1 MNQRQLFRNLAG
13 TALVAAALACA
24 NSDERRAE
32 EALLTADSEAGG
44 VQGLVSLN
52 YEITSDVFKKWKRA
66 QLALDRALG
75 RSRSSALKT
84 SIIGARP
91 TREAIERSIASI
103 QRNARASRAIEEAG
117 MSPRH
122 YVVATVA
129 LFQATRGIDPI
140 TGEAFRGVPARNV
153 EFAQQN
159 RAEIESA
166 EEASEFQQ
174 IADSIARARAA
185 SIDTMEVIVDTVS
198 TVPLPTPV
206 PTPTP
211 TPIPPPIPTP
221 VPPTPQPIPPPPRQP
236 TPTATTS
243 TRPASP
249 TLSQPS
255 SVPLER

>member
-1 MNQRQLFRNLAG
+1 M
-13 TALVAAALACA
+13 VAAALACA

-66 QLALDRALG
+66 QLALDRELG
-75 RSRSSALKT
+75 RSRSRALKT

-91 TREAIERSIASI
+91 TREAIERSIATI
-103 QRNARASRAIEEAG
+103 QRNARASRAIEQAG

-166 EEASEFQQ
+166 EEAGEFQQ

-185 SIDTMEVIVDTVS
+185 RIDTMEVIVDTAS
-198 TVPLPTPV
+198 VPLPTPV

-211 TPIPPPIPTP
+211 TPVPPPIPTP
-221 VPPTPQPIPPPPRQP
+221 VPPTPQPTPPPPRQP

-243 TRPASP
+243 TRPASA

-255 SVPLER
+255 SLPLER

>member
-1 MNQRQLFRNLAG
+1 MNQSRLVRN
-13 TALVAAALACA
+13 AAALAWLAIALSCA

-44 VQGLVSLN
+44 VQGLLSLN

-75 RSRSSALKT
+75 RSQSRALKT
-84 SIIGARP
+84 AIIGARP
-91 TREAIERSIASI
+91 TRESIERSVARIEGNAS
-103 QRNARASRAIEEAG
+103 ARRAIEEAG

-159 RAEIESA
+159 RAEIESG
-166 EEASEFQQ
+166 EEAGEFQQ
-174 IADSIARARAA
+174 IADSIAAARAA
-185 SIDTMEVIVDTVS
+185 AGVQAETVSVIVDTVPPQ
-198 TVPLPTPV
+198 VPLTPTPT
-206 PTPTP
+206 PPPTP
-211 TPIPPPIPTP
+211 TPIPEPTP
-221 VPPTPQPIPPPPRQP
+221 ARPTTPAPP
-236 TPTATTS
+236 ATDQ
-243 TRPASP
+243 PASP
-249 TLSQPS
+249 
-255 SVPLER
+255 